1 MITVMDVLKN
11 QPQGVEMR
19 KQMGDPII
27 WDTEGRLVIDC
38 EHRTEHSERKS
49 YQGDIYGW
57 HSTC

>member
-27 WDTEGRLVIDC
+27 WDTEGKLVIDC

-49 YQGDIYGW
+49 YQ
-57 HSTC
+57 